1 MNILER
7 IIETKKSE
15 IAEKTAKRSFGDIYR
30 DALGVQRQV
39 ISFSKAINDSNTG
52 IIAEFKRHSP
62 SKGDI
67 NAGASLEK
75 TVTGY
80 EANGAAAVSVLT
92 DGPYF
97 GGSLD
102 DLAQARQLVNIP
114 LLRKD
119 FIIDP
124 YQICE
129 ARIYGADAV
138 LLIAAALEPSQVEG
152 LASFAHGFGM
162 EVLLEIHNKNEL
174 PHIIGEIDVVGVN
187 NRNLGTFVTNTSVSL
202 KLADMIPPGIVKISE
217 SGISSP
223 EKALELRE
231 AGYQGF
237 LMGEAFMKEPDPAEA
252 LADFIKK
259 IKR

>member
-1 MNILER
+1 MNILDR

-15 IAEKTAKRSFGDIYR
+15 IAERTAKRNFGDIYKE
-30 DALGVQRQV
+30 ALSVRRPV
-39 ISFSKAINDSNTG
+39 LSFSDAIKNSGTG
-52 IIAEFKRHSP
+52 IIAEFKRRSP

-67 NAGASLEK
+67 NAGVSLEK
-75 TVTGY
+75 VVKGY
-80 EANGAAAVSVLT
+80 AENGAAAISVLT
-92 DGPYF
+92 DEQYF
-97 GGSLD
+97 GGSPD
-102 DLAQARQLVNIP
+102 DLKEAREIVNIP

-138 LLIAAALEPSQVEG
+138 LLIAAALEPEQIEG

-162 EVLLEIHNKNEL
+162 EVLLEIHNRNEL
-174 PHIIGEIDVVGVN
+174 PKIIDAIDVVGVN
-187 NRNLGTFVTNTSVSL
+187 NRNLGTFVTNTAVSIR
-202 KLADMIPPGIVKISE
+202 LADMIPPGFVKISE

-223 EKALELRE
+223 EKAVELRN

-237 LMGEAFMKEPDPAEA
+237 LMGEAFMKEADPAAA
-252 LADFIKK
+252 LTGFIIGMK
-259 IKR
+259 